1 MDSRSREHSLCP
13 IPELGHSEKI
23 NEGTEGDQY
32 LDVLKALR
40 IELSEKSTES
50 ELLKIQL
57 NEHDEDIEALR
68 RELDEYK
75 LSVLGNNEDLKKTC
89 DGILRS
95 KKCEEDYVKLM
106 SEYLDLEE
114 KTRQHKQQLVDNYHA
129 KTNAINNLECL
140 MSSGAIA
147 NELAECK
154 LDLKDTAAELHL
166 ALAKVRN
173 LEEDI
178 VTKEKTISELRKSFD
193 DAKVTHKHEMTVLEE
208 YIQCLKNT
216 IISHEKTLAIYT
228 EG

>member
-13 IPELGHSEKI
+13 IPELGDNEKT
-23 NEGTEGDQY
+23 NEGTENDQY
-32 LDVLKALR
+32 LDALKALR

-57 NEHDEDIEALR
+57 NECDEDIKALK

-75 LSVLGNNEDLKKTC
+75 LSVFVNEEDLKKTC
-89 DGILRS
+89 EEVLMS
-95 KKCEEDYVKLM
+95 KKCEADYVKLM

-114 KTRQHKQQLVDNYHA
+114 KTYQQKQQLVDNYHA
-129 KTNAINNLECL
+129 KTNAINNFECL

-147 NELAECK
+147 NELEECK
-154 LDLKDTAAELHL
+154 LDLKNTAAELHL
-166 ALAKVRN
+166 ALAKLRN

-178 VTKEKTISELRKSFD
+178 ATKEKTITELRKSFD
-193 DAKVTHKHEMTVLEE
+193 DAKVTHKHEMTVLQE

-216 IISHEKTLAIYT
+216 IISHEKTLANYT